1 MGDGTPQ
8 NRDWKAARPSCQR
21 LRGRGGEKSLED
33 KRNRDRKAAGPF
45 SQQLRGRGGE
55 KSLEDKRNRNRLRL
69 RGRGREKSFAAH
81 IETETEKM
89 RGLFVKAEE
98 EP

>member
-33 KRNRDRKAAGPF
+33 KRNRDWKAAGPF

-55 KSLEDKRNRNRLRL
+55 KSLEDKRNKNRKAA
-69 RGRGREKSFAAH
+69 GPSCDSVEEEEKSLSLL
-81 IETETEKM
+81 I
-89 RGLFVKAEE
+89 
-98 EP
+98 